1 MAERFTK
8 SIMVQAAPAT
18 VYSLWANFE
27 NFPHFMENVKRV
39 KNTAAE
45 TSAWE
50 VAGPLG
56 MTVTWEAET
65 TRLDPNERIA
75 WNTKD
80 NRGLTTSGEVRY
92 AGEPVRDVNHR
103 VGYMTQKDTLLPWRT
118 VEDNIGIAFELACR
132 RIPKP
137 EQRDRVREAL
147 RLVAP
152 VDHQLARQL
161 DRARVVRVQEEH
173 GR

>member
-45 TSAWE
+45 TSEWE

-80 NRGLTTSGEVRY
+80 NRGLTTSGEVLFRGVSDSQTEVTVTMQYDAPAGKLGELVGNLLADPEGRLEEDLQNFKAY
-92 AGEPVRDVNHR
+92 AEG
-103 VGYMTQKDTLLPWRT
+103 
-118 VEDNIGIAFELACR
+118 R
-132 RIPKP
+132 RPM
-137 EQRDRVREAL
+137 A
-147 RLVAP
+147 
-152 VDHQLARQL
+152 
-161 DRARVVRVQEEH
+161 
-173 GR
+173 

>member
-18 VYSLWANFE
+18 VYNLWANFE

-39 KNTAAE
+39 KNTTAE
-45 TSAWE
+45 TSEWE

-80 NRGLTTSGEVRY
+80 NRGLTTSGEVRFKGLSDSQTEVTVTMQYDAPAGKLGELIGNLLADPEGRLEEDLQNFKAY
-92 AGEPVRDVNHR
+92 AEG
-103 VGYMTQKDTLLPWRT
+103 
-118 VEDNIGIAFELACR
+118 R
-132 RIPKP
+132 RSM
-137 EQRDRVREAL
+137 A
-147 RLVAP
+147 
-152 VDHQLARQL
+152 
-161 DRARVVRVQEEH
+161 
-173 GR
+173 